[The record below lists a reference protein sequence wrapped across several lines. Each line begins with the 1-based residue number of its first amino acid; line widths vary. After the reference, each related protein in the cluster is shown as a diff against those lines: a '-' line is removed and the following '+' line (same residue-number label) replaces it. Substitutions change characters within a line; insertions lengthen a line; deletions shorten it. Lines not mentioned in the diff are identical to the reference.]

1 MHSSAR
7 SSAGSLHELLRAL
20 TFLPRNGIVLAPLA
34 GGPSTPE
41 LAAAVSNAGALGF
54 LGAGYL
60 TAEAL
65 AAQVRRTRALTGQ
78 PIGVNL
84 FRLVPA
90 AVDEAAIAR
99 YARELEPEAR
109 ARGVELGRPHF
120 DDDGYDAKLAVAL
133 AAGVEVVSFTF
144 GCPTADEVA
153 SVHAHGS
160 SAWVTVTSAAEARAA
175 VFARADAV
183 VAQGAE
189 AGGHRGAW
197 SDDDGPDRPLLE
209 LVAELV
215 PVLEVPVVAAGGIAD
230 GDGVRAA
237 LAAGACA
244 VQVGTSFLL
253 CPEAGTSVA
262 QRAAIA
268 AGGETAMTRAF
279 TGRRARGIVN
289 AFMRAHPD
297 APSAYPHVH
306 HLTAPLRTAAREAG
320 DADGFNLWAGVS
332 VSRATPLPAAEVVA
346 SLLG

>member
-133 AAGVEVVSFTF
+133 AAG
-144 GCPTADEVA
+144 
-153 SVHAHGS
+153 
-160 SAWVTVTSAAEARAA
+160 
-175 VFARADAV
+175 
-183 VAQGAE
+183 
-189 AGGHRGAW
+189 
-197 SDDDGPDRPLLE
+197 
-209 LVAELV
+209 
-215 PVLEVPVVAAGGIAD
+215 
-230 GDGVRAA
+230 
-237 LAAGACA
+237 ACA